1 VQKFLMVFLMPLY
14 TAYLA
19 PAQYGIVGMVTV
31 FSAFIYV
38 FINFGFDVAMSR
50 FYFDDP
56 SEERR
61 RQVISTTFFAWTI
74 YPAILLGLLAAFMPR
89 ITPLLMGDGDYW
101 RYFDIG
107 LLNIFFTNW
116 NSVPFMIMRLDHKPW
131 LFSWFMFARVIVQVA
146 LTVVMVVVL
155 HWGVYGVLVGT
166 LGASFVMNTASLP
179 TYWRRLTVHLDRDLM
194 RQMSVFAMPALLNGA
209 IFFVLKLSD
218 RWFLMRYWGK
228 TEVGLYTTAF
238 MLSQPVYVAMS
249 AFRMA
254 WPQWHYARL
263 NDPAEHKKMVAR
275 SSTYFLTLCMF
286 MMAVMG
292 VLMPLI
298 VRVLTRREAYWSIG
312 PTALVLTL
320 GTVLYSMYFV
330 LWVGCNV
337 AKKNRLIPL
346 ITVVASAANL
356 GLNFALI
363 PRYGMI
369 AAAWTTVIGFAILC
383 VLVYFISQHH
393 YPIRYEWGR
402 FAKLALATAVTLG
415 AAWAL
420 AHTLGERTAMPFAAL
435 AVRELIKAPTIL
447 LFPLALW
454 LTGYFTPGER
464 QGLRAFAGRL
474 TQPSGPVSGIGRAS
488 VIHPADALSDDDI
501 AAEHEATE
509 LEAAAIPPL
518 TEGDPGSI

>member
-1 VQKFLMVFLMPLY
+1 
-14 TAYLA
+14 
-19 PAQYGIVGMVTV
+19 
-31 FSAFIYV
+31 
-38 FINFGFDVAMSR
+38 
-50 FYFDDP
+50 
-56 SEERR
+56 
-61 RQVISTTFFAWTI
+61 
-74 YPAILLGLLAAFMPR
+74 
-89 ITPLLMGDGDYW
+89 
-101 RYFDIG
+101 
-107 LLNIFFTNW
+107 
-116 NSVPFMIMRLDHKPW
+116 
-131 LFSWFMFARVIVQVA
+131 
-146 LTVVMVVVL
+146 
-155 HWGVYGVLVGT
+155 
-166 LGASFVMNTASLP
+166 
-179 TYWRRLTVHLDRDLM
+179 
-194 RQMSVFAMPALLNGA
+194 
-209 IFFVLKLSD
+209 
-218 RWFLMRYWGK
+218 
-228 TEVGLYTTAF
+228 
-238 MLSQPVYVAMS
+238 
-249 AFRMA
+249 
-254 WPQWHYARL
+254 
-263 NDPAEHKKMVAR
+263 
-275 SSTYFLTLCMF
+275 MF